1 VLKLCIVYE
10 AAADC
15 ELGCSLADRVVV
27 ECIEWI
33 RDQPELLA
41 HQREWTTEDRGI
53 QFRWDA
59 IDDLGRNMDLRV
71 RGGYEDGEQDY
82 PDFKAA
88 VRALRVIR
96 NLFDDV
102 DAVVLIRDTDDQP
115 DRINGLNQAKNR
127 FDGKP
132 PGFRVL
138 VGAAR
143 TKRECWVLSGF
154 IPNDDIETGL
164 LESERQYLG
173 FDPTARSQE
182 LTAKNNENE
191 DKRSAKRVLRK
202 LTQGS
207 SDREEEC
214 WTETPLE
221 QLRSKGE
228 SNGLAE
234 YLDQIEDV
242 LVPLIQG
249 RHRN

>member
-27 ECIEWI
+27 ECIDWI

-41 HQREWTTEDRGI
+41 YQREWTTEHRGI

-115 DRINGLNQAKNR
+115 DRIKGLNQAKKR

-132 PGFRVL
+132 PGFSVL

-154 IPNDDIETGL
+154 IPNDHIETGL

-173 FDPTARSQE
+173 FDPTAISQE
-182 LTAKNNENE
+182 LTAKSNENE
-191 DKRSAKRVLRK
+191 DKRNAKRVLRK
-202 LTQGS
+202 LTYGS
-207 SDREEEC
+207 SDREKEC

-221 QLRSKGE
+221 HLRSKGE
-228 SNGLAE
+228 SNGLAD
-234 YLDQIEDV
+234 YLNQIEQV
-242 LVPLIQG
+242 LVPMVQD
-249 RHRN
+249 RQPN